1 MGYPTCADR
10 PHLPKEED
18 TIAKRAL
25 DKYKGRL
32 IPEQIAEGI
41 NAASRNAVRLVGDA
55 DLLLESERFPS
66 AAALAILAIEEAG
79 KVAILRELSV
89 AQEEDKALD
98 NCWRDYRRHTKKNVA
113 WLLPQ
118 LVAEGA
124 RGLDHFRP
132 LFGKNADHP
141 FLLDNVKQI
150 SLYTDFSRDPH
161 LSPPLELTNER
172 PRDILVQIA
181 RFFLTDRDVTSKE
194 IELWVKHMRPYMR
207 SGEVI
212 DYDSAKQALLDWH
225 ADMQEHGLATY
236 GAEEWEAFL
245 NPEPR
250 S

>member
-1 MGYPTCADR
+1 VGYSICAVR
-10 PHLPKEED
+10 PQLPKED

-32 IPEQIAEGI
+32 TPEQIAEGI

-89 AQEEDKALD
+89 AQEDDKALD

-124 RGLDHFRP
+124 RGLDDFRP

-150 SLYTDFSRDPH
+150 SLYTDCLGDAHWSTPADVINGD
-161 LSPPLELTNER
+161 LAK
-172 PRDILVQIA
+172 ILVQIA
-181 RFFLTDRDVTSKE
+181 QFFLTDRDVTSKE

>member
-1 MGYPTCADR
+1 VGYPTCADR

-32 IPEQIAEGI
+32 TPEQIAEGI

-118 LVAEGA
+118 LVAEGGTRPRSFSSSFWQECGSPVPPRQCETNQPLHRLS
-124 RGLDHFRP
+124 RGRP
-132 LFGKNADHP
+132 LVNSSGCDKWGSRQKPGPDRAI
-141 FLLDNVKQI
+141 LLDGQGCNVQGNR
-150 SLYTDFSRDPH
+150 TMGQTHEAVHEVGRG
-161 LSPPLELTNER
+161 
-172 PRDILVQIA
+172 
-181 RFFLTDRDVTSKE
+181 DR
-194 IELWVKHMRPYMR
+194 LR
-207 SGEVI
+207 
-212 DYDSAKQALLDWH
+212 
-225 ADMQEHGLATY
+225 
-236 GAEEWEAFL
+236 
-245 NPEPR
+245 
-250 S
+250 

>member
-1 MGYPTCADR
+1 VGYPTCAYR
-10 PHLPKEED
+10 PQLRQED

-32 IPEQIAEGI
+32 TAEQIAEGI

-89 AQEEDKALD
+89 AQEDDKALD
-98 NCWRDYRRHTKKNVA
+98 NCWRDYRRHTKKNAA

-118 LVAEGA
+118 LMAEGA
-124 RGLDHFRP
+124 RSLDDFRP

-150 SLYTDFSRDPH
+150 SIYTDCLGDAHWSTPADAINGD
-161 LSPPLELTNER
+161 LSKT
-172 PRDILVQIA
+172 LVQIA
-181 RFFLTDRDVTSKE
+181 RMFAKDSDVTSKE
-194 IELWVKHMRPYMR
+194 IELWVKHMRPYLR

-212 DYDSAKQALLDWH
+212 DYDKAKQAMLDWH

>member
-1 MGYPTCADR
+1 M
-10 PHLPKEED
+10 
-18 TIAKRAL
+18 
-25 DKYKGRL
+25 
-32 IPEQIAEGI
+32 
-41 NAASRNAVRLVGDA
+41 
-55 DLLLESERFPS
+55 
-66 AAALAILAIEEAG
+66 AILAIEEAG
-79 KVAILRELSV
+79 KVAILRQLSV
-89 AQEEDKALD
+89 AQGDNTQGDNKALD
-98 NCWRDYRRHTKKNVA
+98 NCWRDYRRHTKKNAA

-124 RGLDHFRP
+124 RRLDDFRS

-141 FLLDNVKQI
+141 SLLDNVKQI
-150 SLYTDFSRDPH
+150 SLYTDCLGDAHWSTPADVIDGD
-161 LSPPLELTNER
+161 LAKM
-172 PRDILVQIA
+172 LVQIA
-181 RFFLTDRDVTSKE
+181 RWFLKHRDVTSKE

-212 DYDSAKQALLDWH
+212 DYDSAKQAMLDWH